1 MAKCSLKKSPN
12 GAYGGYS
19 QESIEELE
27 DFATTAFNIAI
38 MQVTDDDNGGLY
50 KKAIRDALHKIG
62 DQYSMNQLDKV
73 TEIVKNLIE
82 TA

>member
-1 MAKCSLKKSPN
+1 
-12 GAYGGYS
+12 
-19 QESIEELE
+19 LE

-62 DQYSMNQLDKV
+62 D
-73 TEIVKNLIE
+73 
-82 TA
+82 